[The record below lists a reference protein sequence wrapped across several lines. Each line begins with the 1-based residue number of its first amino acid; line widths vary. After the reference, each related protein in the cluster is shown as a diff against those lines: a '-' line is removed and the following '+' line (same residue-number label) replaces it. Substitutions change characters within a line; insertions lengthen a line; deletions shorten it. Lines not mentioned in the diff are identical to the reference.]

1 MPSISSRPMVII
13 IRPNIPATKLLKR
26 FFSERLHMVENPKR
40 TNINISAG
48 PNLIANLL
56 IKSTR
61 ITMRTKLRIP
71 PMVETITA
79 VPKAILA

>member
-1 MPSISSRPMVII
+1 MVIS
-13 IRPNIPATKLLKR
+13 IRPSIPATKLLKR
-26 FFSERLHMVENPKR
+26 FFSARPHMVENPKR
-40 TNINISAG
+40 TSMNISAG

-61 ITMRTKLRIP
+61 ITMMTKLRSP

-79 VPKAILA
+79 VPRAILA